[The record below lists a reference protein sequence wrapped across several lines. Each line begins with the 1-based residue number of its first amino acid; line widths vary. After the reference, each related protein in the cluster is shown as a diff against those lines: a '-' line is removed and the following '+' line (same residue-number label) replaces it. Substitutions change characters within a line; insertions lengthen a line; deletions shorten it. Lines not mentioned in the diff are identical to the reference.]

1 MTSTQGYLNYLKNSS
16 KVANKADISDVEE
29 LEETLTAAVTDINT
43 RTAENTALAELAEQV
58 KLLTEMVKTL
68 EMLFKLHN

>member
-43 RTAENTALAELAEQV
+43 RMAENTALAELA
-58 KLLTEMVKTL
+58 
-68 EMLFKLHN
+68 

>member
-1 MTSTQGYLNYLKNSS
+1 MQGYLNYLKNSS

-43 RTAENTALAELAEQV
+43 RMAENTALAELAEQV
-58 KLLTEMVKTL
+58 RLLTEMVKTL

>member
-1 MTSTQGYLNYLKNSS
+1 M
-16 KVANKADISDVEE
+16 ANKADISDVEE

-43 RTAENTALAELAEQV
+43 RMAENTALAELAEQV
-58 KLLTEMVKTL
+58 RLLTEMVKAL

>member
-1 MTSTQGYLNYLKNSS
+1 M
-16 KVANKADISDVEE
+16 ANKADISDVEE

-43 RTAENTALAELAEQV
+43 IMAENTALAELAEQV
-58 KLLTEMVKTL
+58 RLLTEMVKAL

>member
-1 MTSTQGYLNYLKNSS
+1 MQGYLNYLKNSS

-43 RTAENTALAELAEQV
+43 IMAENTALAELAEQV
-58 KLLTEMVKTL
+58 RLLTERVKAL
-68 EMLFKLHN
+68 ENAAQTT

>member
-1 MTSTQGYLNYLKNSS
+1 MTSTQGYLKNSS

-43 RTAENTALAELAEQV
+43 RMAENTALAELAEQV
-58 KLLTEMVKTL
+58 RLLTERVKAL
-68 EMLFKLHN
+68 

>member
-1 MTSTQGYLNYLKNSS
+1 M
-16 KVANKADISDVEE
+16 ANKADISDVEE

-43 RTAENTALAELAEQV
+43 RMAENTALAELAEQV
-58 KLLTEMVKTL
+58 RLLTERVKAL